1 MGFKIIYISSIDP
14 LNTNFYINVKKKYKC
29 IDLKPLLGK
38 RKCFQFG
45 CAFLPIESSWVLM

>member
-29 IDLKPLLGK
+29 IDLKPLLSK